1 MSFFG
6 QFPIDLIQ
14 FVSILLSFITKNVI
28 SPLFLGILT
37 GCLLLNNFTPFSAVV
52 YSLEKI
58 AGSVADEWNAKLLLF
73 SLIVGSGIAF
83 I

>member
-1 MSFFG
+1 
-6 QFPIDLIQ
+6 
-14 FVSILLSFITKNVI
+14 LLSFITKNVI
-28 SPLFLGILT
+28 SSLFLVILT
-37 GCLLLNNFTPFSAVV
+37 GCLLLNNFNPFSAVV

-73 SLIVGSGIAF
+73 NLMMGAGIAF

>member
-1 MSFFG
+1 M
-6 QFPIDLIQ
+6 
-14 FVSILLSFITKNVI
+14 
-28 SPLFLGILT
+28 T
-37 GCLLLNNFTPFSAVV
+37 GCLLLNNFNPFSAVV

-73 SLIVGSGIAF
+73 SLIIGAGIAF